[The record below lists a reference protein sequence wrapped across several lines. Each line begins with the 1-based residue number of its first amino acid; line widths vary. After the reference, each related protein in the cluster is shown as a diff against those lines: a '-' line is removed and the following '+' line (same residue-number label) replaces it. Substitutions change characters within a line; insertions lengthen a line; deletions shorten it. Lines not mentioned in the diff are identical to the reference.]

1 MIKLTPLD
9 SNTPQDALAKRLAH
23 LLADEGVEDTAAL
36 PVAITIMA
44 GIQRAID
51 ANDLAAAIVYWDED
65 KRTSEDWWL
74 RVHPKSRTAK
84 AIQKRR
90 KDKAQFSQWLSELLP
105 PVDVEVQP

>member
-9 SNTPQDALAKRLAH
+9 VNTPQDAFAKRLAH

-51 ANDLAAAIVYWDED
+51 ASDLSAAVTYWDED
-65 KRTSEDWWL
+65 KRTSENWWL
-74 RVHPKSRTAK
+74 RVHPKSKTAK
-84 AIQKRR
+84 AIRKRR
-90 KDKAQFSQWLSELLP
+90 KG
-105 PVDVEVQP
+105 EVHHDL